1 MTTAI
6 VVLLL
11 VALIVFLSMAHSSS
25 TFLDPPPV
33 DRDQQRLEGD
43 LRARRC

>member
-6 VVLLL
+6 IVLLL
-11 VALIVFLSMAHSSS
+11 VGLFVLLSMISPSS

-33 DRDQQRLEGD
+33 DRDLERLRTEG
-43 LRARRC
+43 RMHY